1 LLESITSMLIR
12 YPSSLDI
19 ILTKVCSVNRPQ
31 MPFPPQRGRDGAGVD
46 LLKETD
52 SC

>member
-1 LLESITSMLIR
+1 
-12 YPSSLDI
+12 
-19 ILTKVCSVNRPQ
+19 